1 MAKTNVVNMKGEVV
15 GEIELADA
23 VFGIEPNRDVLS
35 RVLLNQLANRR
46 QGTSKAKTRSEV
58 RGGGRKPYRQKGTG
72 RARHG
77 SIRSAQ
83 YVGGGI
89 IFGPAPRDYSYTLP
103 KKMRRLALKSALSSK
118 FGSGDLVVVDELK
131 LDEIKTKRMV
141 EFLRAVGVDK
151 TALLVT
157 GERDVNVERSASNIK
172 GVKTA
177 LPNTINVFDILKF
190 DTFVVTEAA
199 IRKVE
204 EVYNK

>member
-118 FGSGDLVVVDELK
+118 FCSGDLVVVDELK

-141 EFLRAVGVDK
+141 EFLRAVGVEK

>member
-141 EFLRAVGVDK
+141 EFLRAVGVNK

>member
-1 MAKTNVVNMKGEVV
+1 
-15 GEIELADA
+15 
-23 VFGIEPNRDVLS
+23 
-35 RVLLNQLANRR
+35 
-46 QGTSKAKTRSEV
+46 
-58 RGGGRKPYRQKGTG
+58 
-72 RARHG
+72 
-77 SIRSAQ
+77 
-83 YVGGGI
+83 
-89 IFGPAPRDYSYTLP
+89 
-103 KKMRRLALKSALSSK
+103 MRRLALKSALSSK
-118 FGSGDLVVVDELK
+118 FGSGDLVVVDEVK

-141 EFLRAVGVDK
+141 EFLRAVGVEK

>member
-141 EFLRAVGVDK
+141 EFLRAVGVEK

>member
-118 FGSGDLVVVDELK
+118 FGSGNLVVVDELK

-141 EFLRAVGVDK
+141 EFLRAVGVEK

>member
-35 RVLLNQLANRR
+35 RVLLNQLGNRR

-141 EFLRAVGVDK
+141 EFLRAVGVNK